1 MHTKNY
7 DIRTKQT
14 LNKQD
19 ARQGETGFPR
29 RVLII
34 SLILVAIAFAV
45 VIGVA
50 ESRDADR
57 DMSGAT
63 MSTEQSFDPVTPAVP
78 TEQELQ
84 EVTQ

>member
-1 MHTKNY
+1 MHTENY
-7 DIRTKQT
+7 DIQNKQR
-14 LNKQD
+14 LNKED

-57 DMSGAT
+57 GMSGAN
-63 MSTEQSFDPVTPAVP
+63 MSTQESFDPTTPAVP

>member
-14 LNKQD
+14 LNKED

-57 DMSGAT
+57 DMSGAN

-78 TEQELQ
+78 TEQELK

>member
-14 LNKQD
+14 LNKED

-57 DMSGAT
+57 DVSGAN

-78 TEQELQ
+78 TEQELK